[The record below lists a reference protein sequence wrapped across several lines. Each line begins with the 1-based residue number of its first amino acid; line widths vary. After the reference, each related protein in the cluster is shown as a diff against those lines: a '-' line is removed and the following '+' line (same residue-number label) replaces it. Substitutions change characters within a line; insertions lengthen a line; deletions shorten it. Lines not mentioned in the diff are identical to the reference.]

1 MRTSQERGTAR
12 AALIVVCAILVAAC
26 GGAQPSPPPV
36 AVATPVVTPD
46 PHLHEPATADQVFRA
61 LSAAG
66 LLIVANNA
74 VSGVSGAEPVKRINA
89 TYLGW
94 PLNVAQ
100 YSSSAALSKVTT
112 LWKDGEPPRG
122 GEVPIAIVGL
132 NILVTWGP
140 TTGGTPKVPDARKVD
155 ALDPLLQILG
165 GLLSPLRAR
174 AIIPLAIAGAS
185 ATPSASPSVK
195 PTPSK
200 PAKTASPKPE
210 KKASPKPSPKP

>member
-1 MRTSQERGTAR
+1 M
-12 AALIVVCAILVAAC
+12 VCAIFVAAC
-26 GGAQPSPPPV
+26 GGAQPPSAPPV
-36 AVATPVVTPD
+36 AVATPLTTPD

-61 LSAAG
+61 LSAGG
-66 LLIVANNA
+66 LQMVANNA
-74 VSGVSGAEPVKRINA
+74 ISGASGAEPVKRINA

-100 YSSSAALSKVTT
+100 YSSSVALSKVTQ
-112 LWKDGEPPRG
+112 WKDGEPPRG

-140 TTGGTPKVPDARKVD
+140 TTGGKPKVPDARKSA
-155 ALDPLLQILG
+155 ALDPLLQILA

-174 AIIPLAIAGAS
+174 TVIPLAIAGAS

-195 PTPSK
+195 PVATKK
-200 PAKTASPKPE
+200 PARASPKPTR
-210 KKASPKPSPKP
+210 KP